1 MKLSTLAVAV
11 LASTALFSVTSA
23 AGSGGVRG
31 GSMNHED
38 GSDINH
44 RALECFE
51 GDQVGHVYW
60 GKTCDWITKS
70 EKNMVKR
77 CNKSSALGN
86 VFDLCAS
93 TCAQVGLGPCAP
105 NDIAAEEEPSL
116 SEDSLQSGDEDID
129 YGDSEAQSLIN
140 TNGAAPN
147 GGQDV
152 VCPGPNCPRT

>member
-1 MKLSTLAVAV
+1 MTLITVLVSASAESTFL
-11 LASTALFSVTSA
+11 
-23 AGSGGVRG
+23 RG

-60 GKTCDWITKS
+60 GKTCDWITKN
-70 EKNMVKR
+70 EKNMVKK

-105 NDIAAEEEPSL
+105 NDIAADYAESNDEEEPSL
-116 SEDSLQSGDEDID
+116 SGLVDETMSGESLLAAGPIITIDETLD
-129 YGDSEAQSLIN
+129 
-140 TNGAAPN
+140 

-152 VCPGPNCPRT
+152 LCPGPNCPRT